1 MRLVE
6 VVAVAV
12 GGGGGDGGGGDVGGG
27 GGGIDEL
34 ITPHHQASLANVPSP
49 RGSFNSCS
57 EVTFNDERQKS
68 TFIEVQAG
76 QSKSSNSRLRKK
88 QGAPAAANSRQ
99 AI

>member
-1 MRLVE
+1 MLDIVG
-6 VVAVAV
+6 
-12 GGGGGDGGGGDVGGG
+12 GGGGGDGGGSGGG
-27 GGGIDEL
+27 GDGGGEL

-57 EVTFNDERQKS
+57 EVTFNNERQKS
-68 TFIEVQAG
+68 TPFIEVQAG